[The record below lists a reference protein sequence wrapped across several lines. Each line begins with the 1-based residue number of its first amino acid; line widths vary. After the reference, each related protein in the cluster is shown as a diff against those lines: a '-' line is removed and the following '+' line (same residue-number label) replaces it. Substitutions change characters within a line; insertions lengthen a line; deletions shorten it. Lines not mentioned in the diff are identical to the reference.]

1 MDVKSLI
8 QQWYR
13 ELAEDALEFE
23 AQAQRV
29 GVWDQQLRENQK
41 VSAAVSPWSMFPPA
55 DAPADAFLTALS
67 NLFLHSFSSITQALE
82 DTVDNVHRIMSSQG
96 DLKQA
101 CDTIEAYQAELDADL
116 AALSENLDLELE
128 ALQLQVQ

>member
-1 MDVKSLI
+1 MSSHLVSTMDVKSLI

-41 VSAAVSPWSMFPPA
+41 VSAA
-55 DAPADAFLTALS
+55 
-67 NLFLHSFSSITQALE
+67 SFAH
-82 DTVDNVHRIMSSQG
+82 TVH
-96 DLKQA
+96 
-101 CDTIEAYQAELDADL
+101 
-116 AALSENLDLELE
+116 
-128 ALQLQVQ
+128 ALQNRAQLFFQPSPFFLFRQ